1 MGVLKWEELG
11 LVLDHR
17 RFYQMFLQILEPE
30 MRVLFNFIF
39 LKLGVGLEVFLKS

>member
-17 RFYQMFLQILEPE
+17 RFYQMFLEIPEPE
-30 MRVLFNFIF
+30 MRVLSIIIF
-39 LKLGVGLEVFLKS
+39 